1 MKKFTHDILAQPL
14 NPCMHGTTTMHM
26 FVSALIFPKYIPEQ
40 GFCRI
45 QNITKG
51 KKNLYFCPKISC

>member
-14 NPCMHGTTTMHM
+14 NPCMPDTTTMQM
-26 FVSALIFPKYIPEQ
+26 FLSALIFPKYILEQ

-45 QNITKG
+45 
-51 KKNLYFCPKISC
+51 